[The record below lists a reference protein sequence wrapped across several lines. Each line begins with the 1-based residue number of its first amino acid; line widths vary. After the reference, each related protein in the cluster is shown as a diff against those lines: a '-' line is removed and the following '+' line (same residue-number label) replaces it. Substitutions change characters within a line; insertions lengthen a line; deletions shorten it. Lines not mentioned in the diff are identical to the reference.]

1 MSDYDLPPAP
11 PPAPPPASPKKHRTL
26 NKVILWAVGA
36 LLIVGVIASLVENKE
51 KSSPSVGGDGT
62 EHNVTYRVDGPVR
75 GSITY
80 QNENGDPSQET
91 DASLPW
97 STTVRVSEGSFL
109 YVSAQ
114 NSAEFGD
121 MTCTIEVDGS
131 VAETN
136 ASSGAF
142 SICTASATL

>member
-1 MSDYDLPPAP
+1 L
-11 PPAPPPASPKKHRTL
+11 
-26 NKVILWAVGA
+26 V
-36 LLIVGVIASLVENKE
+36 VGVIASLVNNQE
-51 KSSPSVGGDGT
+51 SSPSVGGDGA
-62 EHNVTYRVDGPVR
+62 EHNVTYRVEGPAR

-80 QNENGDPSQET
+80 QNENDDTSQET
-91 DASLPW
+91 DARLPW
-97 STTVRVSEGSFL
+97 STTIRVSEGSFL

-142 SICTASATL
+142 SICTASGTL